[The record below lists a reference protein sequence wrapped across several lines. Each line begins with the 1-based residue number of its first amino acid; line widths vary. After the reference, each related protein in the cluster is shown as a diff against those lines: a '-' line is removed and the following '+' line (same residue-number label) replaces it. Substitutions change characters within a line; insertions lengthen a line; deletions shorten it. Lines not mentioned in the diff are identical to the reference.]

1 MPESNNQTSWLNEK
15 YTKLMNDFIS
25 QYWEV
30 SSSQKMQIYRKF
42 YDAQVAEEK
51 RNAEDNATKELI
63 EKWANSKDPKFRNT
77 CNSQVNIKQIVNAI
91 KDKTSQDPNFEY
103 DLSDCDDNAI
113 MSWYFWNNPKLSNEL
128 NNVIACKSDLTTFLQ
143 SAWLEKSNTKESS
156 WWLSTWGAFWLLWW
170 IAAWATALGTAI
182 LGSDTMGK
190 IADFAYSST
199 IWDTKRDKDIKEVRK
214 NAPWQIEDFNNEI
227 ARREKLI
234 EEINNNPEYSEW
246 MKKSATEQLNKEISS
261 LRESIKLTE
270 QKLEWS
276 KMPLSSETAY
286 EYWVKWTT
294 TDAIWRKAA
303 DEADKLWAKWV
314 KLKLDSSKETV
325 NLRQILD
332 DIDVTKLAKDNN
344 DLGKFEEALEMF
356 KQAYKDPEYTKM
368 SMAQANNFK
377 SNLYDK
383 IPASAWEGKEV
394 QNAYK
399 RVIEEIAKW
408 VKVDSQEKLTKEF
421 WEDVAKLYAD
431 WANLHNFSELTKM
444 EWIGKN
450 KFFQSWV
457 FSKVAAWIDTLLTP
471 ALSEGWYA
479 LKKANEAIKWA
490 WKKIVE
496 WAKNLVSTAKENPVE
511 TLKSWAK
518 WAKWLLRENALFAVW
533 EDLVEWARESI
544 DSWYL
549 GKSTALFSNKATKEE
564 ATEWL
569 KDEWFVKYLRDTWM
583 NPDKIIK
590 DMWLNEKE
598 INKALDTQKKLETKS
613 KQTKIQG
620 STVKWKLKTELENA
634 NKVNPQLK
642 KTTALKNQKNKVTTK
657 KKSGK

>member
-30 SSSQKMQIYRKF
+30 SPSQKMQIYRRF
-42 YDAQVAEEK
+42 YNAQVHEEK
-51 RNAEDNATKELI
+51 SKQEDEASMELI
-63 EKWANSKDPKFRNT
+63 QKWADSKDPKYRNT
-77 CNSQVNIKQIVNAI
+77 CNWQVNIHAVAKAI
-91 KDKTSQDPNFEY
+91 RDKTAEDPNFEY
-103 DLSDCDDNAI
+103 DFSDCDDNAI
-113 MSWYFWNNPKLSNEL
+113 IDWYTSNNPSLKSEL
-128 NNVIACKSDLTTFLQ
+128 DKVLCSESDLTTFLQ
-143 SAWLEKSNTKESS
+143 QNWLEKKNVRQSNS
-156 WWLSTWGAFWLLWW
+156 WMLNWNTFWVLWW

-190 IADFAYSST
+190 LADFAYSST

-246 MKKSATEQLNKEISS
+246 MKKSATTQLNKEINS
-261 LRESIKLTE
+261 LKDSVRLTE
-270 QKLEWS
+270 KKLEWS
-276 KMPLSSETAY
+276 KMPLSAETAY

-314 KLKLDSSKETV
+314 KLKLDTSKETV

-332 DIDVTKLAKDNN
+332 EIDVTKLAKDNN

-490 WKKIVE
+490 WKKVVE
-496 WAKNLVSTAKENPVE
+496 WIKNLVSTAKENPVE
-511 TLKSWAK
+511 AAKSWVK

-533 EDLVEWARESI
+533 EQLTEWAKDAI
-544 DSWYL
+544 DKWYL
-549 GKSTALFSNKATKEE
+549 WKSTVLNANKATKEE

-569 KDEWFVKYLRDTWM
+569 KDEWFVQYLRDTWM

-590 DMWLNEKE
+590 DMWLDEKE
-598 INKALDTQKKLETKS
+598 INKALDNQRKLETKS
-613 KQTKIQG
+613 KQAKIQG
-620 STVKWKLKTELENA
+620 STVEWKLKKEIEN
-634 NKVNPQLK
+634 NDKTNPLLK
-642 KTTALKNQKNKVTTK
+642 KTTALKNQKAKVTTK

>member
-1 MPESNNQTSWLNEK
+1 MAYNN
-15 YTKLMNDFIS
+15 
-25 QYWEV
+25 
-30 SSSQKMQIYRKF
+30 
-42 YDAQVAEEK
+42 
-51 RNAEDNATKELI
+51 
-63 EKWANSKDPKFRNT
+63 PKFPWLT
-77 CNSQVNIKQIVNAI
+77 ESQVNALEGKTASLTWDEKRQVQAKLYQMVINMKKQE
-91 KDKTSQDPNFEY
+91 EY
-103 DLSDCDDNAI
+103 NDDRLWAN
-113 MSWYFWNNPKLSNEL
+113 NEL
-128 NNVIACKSDLTTFLQ
+128 WFKSLDMKDEKQQNCMQSWCRMELAADKSKSFFWLNAMTDTKTAIGWMLDYAQDKWVNLELFNKYLNDWDETFFID
-143 SAWLEKSNTKESS
+143 AWIQKEENPFEKAEQNKSNA
-156 WWLSTWGAFWLLWW
+156 WWN
-170 IAAWATALGTAI
+170 IAMWAWATIWTVIGLAWTSPVWKL
-182 LGSDTMGK
+182 
-190 IADFAYSST
+190 ADLAYSST

-246 MKKSATEQLNKEISS
+246 MKKSATTQLNKEINS
-261 LRESIKLTE
+261 LKDSVRLTE
-270 QKLEWS
+270 KKLEWS

-314 KLKLDSSKETV
+314 KLKLDTSKETV

-332 DIDVTKLAKDNN
+332 EIGVSKLAKDNN

-444 EWIGKN
+444 EWLGKS
-450 KFFQSWV
+450 KIFKSWV
-457 FSKVAAWIDTLLTP
+457 FSKAAAAVDTALTP
-471 ALSEGWYA
+471 VLSEGWYA

-490 WKKIVE
+490 WKKVVE
-496 WAKNLVSTAKENPVE
+496 WIKNLVSTAKENPVE
-511 TLKSWAK
+511 AAKSWVK

-533 EDLVEWARESI
+533 EQLTEWAKEAI
-544 DSWYL
+544 DKWYL
-549 GKSTALFSNKATKEE
+549 WKSTVLNANKATKEE

-569 KDEWFVKYLRDTWM
+569 KDEWFVQYLRETWM

-590 DMWLNEKE
+590 DMWLDEKE
-598 INKALDTQKKLETKS
+598 INTALNNQKKLETQS
-613 KQTKIQG
+613 KVKKIQG
-620 STVKWKLKTELENA
+620 STVEWKLKKEIEKSDKT
-634 NKVNPQLK
+634 NPLLK
-642 KTTALKNQKNKVTTK
+642 KTTALKNQNAKVTTK